1 METAPGN
8 VILIDN
14 CEEVESM
21 EKEANWPG
29 PEGLI
34 PALPGDASNASWH
47 TRRFLD
53 EILIEERIIGTHVAD
68 LSMKLWGREFTSPIM
83 MPAFSHLNKAGL
95 DHQPMEEYAQAAKNL
110 GIVNWVG
117 MESDTDYAKIAEV
130 GAETIRIIK
139 PFADHE
145 KIREQMAFAVKHQTL
160 AVGIDIDHSIGTDGD
175 ADVVDGEKLGTL
187 TARDI
192 KGFAEFAHELGVPFI
207 AKGVLST
214 RDAALCE
221 KAGAD
226 AIVVSH
232 HHGRMPFAVPPA
244 MILPDIRKVSGKMK
258 VFADC
263 SVDDGRDAYKL
274 LALGADAVSTGRAIL
289 PGLLKEGTPAVER
302 KIRQM
307 NGQLRE
313 LMGYTGVAALGSFD
327 KTVLWYHGRPWKQS

>member
-1 METAPGN
+1 
-8 VILIDN
+8 
-14 CEEVESM
+14 M
-21 EKEANWPG
+21 EKEAHWPG

-34 PALPGDASNASWH
+34 PALPKDASNASWH
-47 TRRFLD
+47 TRKFLD

-68 LSMKLWGREFTSPIM
+68 LTMQLWGKNFTSPIM

-95 DHQPMEEYAQAAKNL
+95 DHQPMEEYAQAAKHL

-117 MESDTDYAKIAEV
+117 MESDEDYAKIAEV

-145 KIREQMAFAVKHQTL
+145 KISSQMAFAAAHRTF
-160 AVGIDIDHSIGTDGD
+160 AVGIDIDHSIGTDGEL
-175 ADVVDGEKLGTL
+175 DVVDGEKLGTL
-187 TARDI
+187 TAQDI
-192 KGFAEFAHELGVPFI
+192 EKFAAFSRELGMPFV

-214 RDAALCE
+214 QDAAICQ
-221 KAGAD
+221 KAGVD

-232 HHGRMPFAVPPA
+232 HHGRLPFAVPPA
-244 MILPDIRKVSGKMK
+244 MILPEIKKVSGKMK

-274 LALGADAVSTGRAIL
+274 MALGADAVSTGRAIL
-289 PGLLKEGTPAVER
+289 PGLLKDGTPAVEK

-307 NGQLRE
+307 NAQLKE
-313 LMGYTGVAALGSFD
+313 LMGYTGVAALDAFD
-327 KTVLWYHGRPWKQS
+327 PTVLWYHGRHF

>member
-1 METAPGN
+1 
-8 VILIDN
+8 
-14 CEEVESM
+14 M
-21 EKEANWPG
+21 EKEAIWPG

-34 PALPGDASNASWH
+34 PALPKDASNASWH

-53 EILIEERIIGTHVAD
+53 EILIEERIIGTHEAD
-68 LSMKLWGREFTSPIM
+68 ISLHLWGRKFSSPIM

-95 DHQPMEEYAQAAKNL
+95 DHQPMEEYARAAKDL

-117 MESDTDYAKIAEV
+117 METDTDYAKIADV

-145 KIREQMAFAVKHQTL
+145 KIRSQMTFAVEHRAF
-160 AVGIDIDHSIGTDGD
+160 AVGIDIDHSIGTDGG
-175 ADVVDGEKLGTL
+175 ADVVDGERMGTL

-192 KGFAEFAHELGVPFI
+192 EGFAEFAHKLGVPFV

-214 RDAALCE
+214 RDAAICE
-221 KAGAD
+221 ESGAD

-232 HHGRMPFAVPPA
+232 HHGRLPFAVPPA

-274 LALGADAVSTGRAIL
+274 MALGADAVSTGRAIL
-289 PGLLKEGTPAVER
+289 PGLLKEGASAVGE

-307 NGQLRE
+307 NDQLKE
-313 LMGYTGVAALGSFD
+313 LMGYTGVGTLESFD
-327 KTVLWYHGRPWKQS
+327 PTVLWYHGRHF

>member
-1 METAPGN
+1 
-8 VILIDN
+8 
-14 CEEVESM
+14 M

-34 PALPGDASNASWH
+34 PALEKNAANASLH

-53 EILIEERIIGTHVAD
+53 EILIEERIIGTRVAD
-68 LSMKLWGREFTSPIM
+68 LTMKLWGSEFTSPIM

-95 DHQPMEEYAQAAKNL
+95 DHRPMEEYAQAAKNL

-117 MESDTDYAKIAEV
+117 MESDADYAKIAEV
-130 GAETIRIIK
+130 GSKTIRIIK

-145 KIREQMAFAVKHQTL
+145 KIKEQMTFAVKRQAL
-160 AVGIDIDHSIGTDGD
+160 AVGIDIDHSIGKDGNV
-175 ADVVDGEKLGTL
+175 DVVDGEKLGTL
-187 TARDI
+187 TAQEI
-192 KGFAEFAHELGVPFI
+192 KEFADFAHKSGVPFV

-302 KIRQM
+302 KIQQM
-307 NGQLRE
+307 NDQLKE
-313 LMGYTGVAALGSFD
+313 LMGYTGVATLDLFD
-327 KTVLWYHGRPWKQS
+327 ATVLWYHGRPLK

>member
-1 METAPGN
+1 
-8 VILIDN
+8 
-14 CEEVESM
+14 M
-21 EKEANWPG
+21 EKEAKWPG

-34 PALPGDASNASWH
+34 PALPKAASNASWH

-68 LSMKLWGREFTSPIM
+68 LTMQLWGKNFTSPIM

-95 DHQPMEEYAQAAKNL
+95 DHQPMEEYAQAAKHL

-117 MESDTDYAKIAEV
+117 MESDEDYAKIAEV

-145 KIREQMAFAVKHQTL
+145 KISSQMAFAAAHRAL
-160 AVGIDIDHSIGTDGD
+160 AVGIDIDHSIGTDGEL
-175 ADVVDGEKLGTL
+175 DVVDGEKLGTL
-187 TARDI
+187 TAQDI
-192 KGFAEFAHELGVPFI
+192 EKFAAFSRELGMPFV

-214 RDAALCE
+214 QDAAICQ
-221 KAGAD
+221 KAGVD

-232 HHGRMPFAVPPA
+232 HHGRLPFAVPPA
-244 MILPDIRKVSGKMK
+244 MILPEIKKVSGKMK

-274 LALGADAVSTGRAIL
+274 MALGADAVSTGRAIL
-289 PGLLKEGTPAVER
+289 PGLLKDGTPAVEK

-307 NGQLRE
+307 NAQLKE
-313 LMGYTGVAALGSFD
+313 LMGYTGVAALDAFD
-327 KTVLWYHGRPWKQS
+327 PTVLWYHGRHF

>member
-1 METAPGN
+1 
-8 VILIDN
+8 
-14 CEEVESM
+14 M
-21 EKEANWPG
+21 EKEAKWPG

-34 PALPGDASNASWH
+34 PVLPKAASNASWH

-68 LSMKLWGREFTSPIM
+68 LSMQLWGKDFTSPIM

-95 DHQPMEEYAQAAKNL
+95 DHKPMEEYAQAAKHL

-117 MESDTDYAKIAEV
+117 MESDEDYAKIAEV

-145 KIREQMAFAVKHQTL
+145 KIRSQMAYAAAHQ
-160 AVGIDIDHSIGTDGD
+160 AFGVGIDIDHSIGTDGEL
-175 ADVVDGEKLGTL
+175 DVVDGEKLGTL
-187 TARDI
+187 TAQDI
-192 KGFAEFAHELGVPFI
+192 EKFAGFAHELGMPFV

-214 RDAALCE
+214 RDAAICE
-221 KAGAD
+221 KAGVD

-244 MILPDIRKVSGKMK
+244 MILPEIKKVSGKMK
-258 VFADC
+258 VFVDC

-274 LALGADAVSTGRAIL
+274 MALGADAVSTGRAIL
-289 PGLLKEGTPAVER
+289 PGLLKDGTPAVEK

-307 NGQLRE
+307 NAQLKE
-313 LMGYTGVAALGSFD
+313 LMGYTGVATLDAFD
-327 KTVLWYHGRPWKQS
+327 PTVLWYHGRQF

>member
-1 METAPGN
+1 
-8 VILIDN
+8 
-14 CEEVESM
+14 M

-34 PALPGDASNASWH
+34 PALDKDAANASLH

-68 LSMKLWGREFTSPIM
+68 LSMKLWGSEFTSPIM

-95 DHQPMEEYAQAAKNL
+95 DHRPMEEYAQAAKNL

-117 MESDTDYAKIAEV
+117 MESDADYAKIAEV
-130 GAETIRIIK
+130 GAKTIRIIK

-145 KIREQMAFAVKHQTL
+145 KIREQMDFAVKHRAL
-160 AVGIDIDHSIGTDGD
+160 AVGIDIDHSIGKDGNVD
-175 ADVVDGEKLGTL
+175 MVDGEKLGNL
-187 TARDI
+187 TAQDI
-192 KGFAEFAHELGVPFI
+192 KGFADFAHESGVPFV
-207 AKGVLST
+207 AKGVLSA

-307 NGQLRE
+307 NEQLKE
-313 LMGYTGVAALGSFD
+313 LMGYTGVAALDSFD
-327 KTVLWYHGRPWKQS
+327 ATVLWYHGRPLK